1 MAIEKMKEQMTAE
14 LVNVRTELDRARVEM
29 VAATARKAELERQEL
44 ALQSALDILDGKNS
58 SVSFQPSA
66 VGSGTQIA
74 QSMKNVSPFSL
85 IPQNESRVETPAFPG
100 AHIETVDGIDYVIE
114 PGFELGRNSFGEPA
128 ILPIGTVMP
137 AMAEP
142 TKPAP
147 VADLLPLLDTQAG
160 FDKPEDLF

>member
-14 LVNVRTELDRARVEM
+14 LVSVRTELDRARVEM
-29 VAATARKAELERQEL
+29 VAATARTAELERQEL

-58 SVSFQPSA
+58 SVTFQPSV
-66 VGSGTQIA
+66 VGSGIPGDMYT
-74 QSMKNVSPFSL
+74 KNVSP
-85 IPQNESRVETPAFPG
+85 IPQNGPRNEV
-100 AHIETVDGIDYVIE
+100 VDGVEYEIPE
-114 PGFELGRNSFGEPA
+114 GFEIGRNSFGEISIVPV
-128 ILPIGTVMP
+128 GTVMP

-160 FDKPEDLF
+160 FDKPEDLL